1 MRLSAHPPALCCEL
15 AGPSVLGGLTSSSD
29 FTSLS
34 SPPFARLAISQG
46 PAASPASIAAAGPFD
61 NLDAVGANA
70 YVAAQPPAVGVR
82 LLRQEAVAP
91 VLGGGE
97 LVVLAREVGNPDGHQ
112 PPIASVV
119 LADLALRVVV
129 GGDDARLLATGV
141 RVVLPV
147 RLRRVADDGD
157 VRADVGVKLAGVAG
171 ERLQLELQR
180 VRDLVAV
187 AVEVAVAG
195 EADDEVLR
203 DGLAREDDAEVDLR
217 VDLQV
222 VTGRR
227 HAVRVL

>member
-15 AGPSVLGGLTSSSD
+15 AGPSVLGGPPSSPHSP
-29 FTSLS
+29 SLP

-82 LLRQEAVAP
+82 LLRQEPVAP
-91 VLGGGE
+91 ALGVGE
-97 LVVLAREVGNPDGHQ
+97 LVVLAREVGDPDRHQ

-119 LADLALRVVV
+119 LADLALRLVA
-129 GGDDARLLATGV
+129 GGGDARLLAAGV

-157 VRADVGVKLAGVAG
+157 VRPDVGVKLAGVAG

-180 VRDLVAV
+180 VDDLVAV

-203 DGLAREDDAEVDLR
+203 DGLAPGDDGEVGLR
-217 VDLQV
+217 VV
-222 VTGRR
+222 
-227 HAVRVL
+227 